1 MGKYL
6 NSRSLKRVTMAGV
19 VAILLCTSAIAIWK
33 LQQNRWV
40 DKSIITGLPCVPPC
54 WQGITPGVTPSDK
67 ALEILSNSPYIE
79 KGSIKQAGTTISGGC
94 TWRWRSPGRRMQ
106 PGLNWQNGVVHT
118 IQMSLTF
125 DLSVQEV
132 IEKFGNPEAVSVE
145 EGGQP
150 EHWYWIVDLHYPS
163 QGIEF
168 KAYTSEFS
176 KYLEPTTDVG
186 AVFLFSPMTMQER
199 IKEIE
204 EKLNSPLPMDY
215 FSDWKGYGDVAELY
229 SGGRQW
235 P

>member
-1 MGKYL
+1 
-6 NSRSLKRVTMAGV
+6 MAGI

-106 PGLNWQNGVVHT
+106 PGLNWQNGIVHT

>member
-1 MGKYL
+1 MGKHL
-6 NSRSLKRVTMAGV
+6 NSGLLKRVTMAGI

-106 PGLNWQNGVVHT
+106 PGLNWQNGIVHT

-176 KYLEPTTDVG
+176 KYLEPTTDIG
-186 AVFLFSPMTMQER
+186 AVFLFPPMTMQER

-204 EKLNSPLPMDY
+204 EKLNSPLPIDY

>member
-6 NSRSLKRVTMAGV
+6 NSRLLKRVTMAGI

-106 PGLNWQNGVVHT
+106 PGLNWQNGIVHT